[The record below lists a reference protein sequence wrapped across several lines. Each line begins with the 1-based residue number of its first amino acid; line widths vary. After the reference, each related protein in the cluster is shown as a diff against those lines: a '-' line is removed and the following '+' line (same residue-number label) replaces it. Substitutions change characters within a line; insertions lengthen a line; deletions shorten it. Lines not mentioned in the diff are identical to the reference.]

1 MTGLT
6 NEAFTAVTARII
18 TKFWSSEV
26 GKLLGS

>member
-6 NEAFTAVTARII
+6 NKAFTAVTARII